1 MILFLDFDG
10 VLHPAP
16 NNNSTDFSALPLFE
30 TWLREHEQV
39 KLVISSSWREIMSL
53 DVLKAIFSADLHD
66 RVIDKCPIIE
76 FIGTEELWR
85 HKEIMEW
92 IRINEYTGH
101 WLALDDR
108 VSAFPKSLYQLIACQ
123 TKIGIDS
130 KVLEELTKKVISH
143 DHLSGF

>member
-1 MILFLDFDG
+1 MIIFLDFDG
-10 VLHPAP
+10 VLHPVP
-16 NNNSTDFSALPLFE
+16 NNCSTDFSALPLFE
-30 TWLREHEQV
+30 AWLRLHKDV
-39 KLVISSSWREIMSL
+39 RVVISSSWREIISL

-92 IRINEYTGH
+92 IGVNEYKGP
-101 WLALDDR
+101 WLALDDME
-108 VSAFPKSLYQLIACQ
+108 SAFPKGLPQLVTCQ

-130 KVLEELTKKVISH
+130 KVLKELSKKVIGN
-143 DHLSGF
+143 DHFS